1 MATRKR
7 GLRGAFC
14 CLALLGSVHTL
25 AQEREPVGLVLGG
38 GGARGAAHLGVLRVL
53 ERENIPVDYIAG
65 TSMGAIIGSLY
76 ASGYSVD
83 EIEKILKDL
92 DWADIFRDGP
102 SRDALPMRE
111 KEINQA
117 DLIAR
122 EIGVGRDGL
131 KFPKSVIIGQK
142 LSLTLRRL
150 LVQTEASQDFG
161 KLPIPF
167 RCVAT
172 NIIDTQQVVFS
183 EGDLALSVLASAAI
197 PGAFAPVK
205 IGDKLLVDGGVT
217 NNVPIDVARAMG
229 ARRLIVVNVGTPLHT
244 EEQLTSPVAV
254 LDQVISGM
262 MERETNRSIET
273 LQAGDVLIHP
283 EMPGVSTLTF
293 DRVDEAIEAGQGTAE
308 EYLAQLRTMAVAP
321 EQFAAIRATQKR
333 ALLPEDARIE
343 FVDVSRE
350 RSRTAHVVADQLE
363 RLDGDKI
370 DFSKIDQSLGRVYGA
385 GTYQRVDYRIEEKNG
400 EYGLSVTPVDKSWG
414 PNFLRFGLQFED
426 DFNGRD
432 SYQLN
437 AEFRMTGL
445 SSSGA
450 EWRNL
455 LQIGRISGLTTEFY
469 APFGRE
475 GLWFAGAQASYTS
488 QDQPVRDSE
497 EEIAR
502 YRVSTSEAQ
511 LRIGRDLNDRT
522 RFSLSLL
529 TARDKGSLLVGDP
542 AEWQPLEAHVA
553 GIEAGYLRDS
563 LDSIAFPLR
572 GTRLS
577 ASYSWFEKMLGAD
590 ESGNLIRVSLDKPWT
605 FGRNT
610 FSFGVRTSLM
620 PDSVDSFTTSASLGG
635 LTYLSGY
642 GENELLGLNMLFG
655 RLVYYRRFGAE
666 VSLLDMPL
674 FVGGSIEAGNTWLD
688 FDQVDTDDLITAG
701 SVFIGIPLPIGPLR
715 FGFGYAETG
724 ARSVYLTF
732 GSYIRGDF

>member
-14 CLALLGSVHTL
+14 CLALLGSVHTI

-53 ERENIPVDYIAG
+53 EREHIPVDYIAG

-76 ASGYSVD
+76 ASGYTVD
-83 EIEKILKDL
+83 EIEKIMKDL

-150 LVQTEASQDFG
+150 LVQTEASQDFS

-172 NIIDTQQVVFS
+172 NIINTQQVVFS

-217 NNVPIDVARAMG
+217 NNVPIDVAREMG

-244 EEQLTSPVAV
+244 EEQLTSPVAI

-262 MERETNRSIET
+262 MERETNRMIET
-273 LQAGDVLIHP
+273 LQAQDVLIRP
-283 EMPGVSTLTF
+283 DMPGVSTLTF
-293 DRVDEAIEAGQGTAE
+293 DHIDEAIEAGKGTAE
-308 EYLAQLRTMAVAP
+308 KYLAELRTLAVSP
-321 EQFAAIRATQKR
+321 EQYAAIREGQKR
-333 ALLPEDARIE
+333 ALLPEDTRIE

-350 RSRTAHVVADQLE
+350 RSRTAHVVADQLA
-363 RLDGDKI
+363 RLDGEPVSFSEI
-370 DFSKIDQSLGRVYGA
+370 DRALVRVYGA
-385 GTYQRVDYRIEEKNG
+385 GTYQRVDYRIEERNG

-455 LQIGRISGLTTEFY
+455 LQLGRISGLTSEFY

-475 GLWFAGAQASYTS
+475 GLWFTGAQASYTS
-488 QDQPVRDSE
+488 QDQPVRESD

-502 YRVSTSEAQ
+502 YRVSTTKGG
-511 LRIGRDLNDRT
+511 LRVGRDLSDQT
-522 RFSLSLL
+522 RISLSLIV
-529 TARDKGSLLVGDP
+529 ARDKGSLLVGDP
-542 AEWQPLEAHVA
+542 AAWQPLEAHVS

-572 GTRLS
+572 GMRLS
-577 ASYSWFEKMLGAD
+577 ASYSWFEDMFGAD
-590 ESGNLIRVSLDKPWT
+590 ETGNLIRVSLDKPWT

-610 FSFGVRTSLM
+610 FTFGARTSLS
-620 PDSVDSFTTSASLGG
+620 PDRVDSFTTSANLGG

-642 GENELLGLNMLFG
+642 GENELIGLNMLFG

-674 FVGGSIEAGNTWLD
+674 FVGASIEAGNTWLD
-688 FDQVDTDDLITAG
+688 FDEVDTDDLIKAG
-701 SVFIGIPLPIGPLR
+701 SVFLGIPLPIGPLR
-715 FGFGYAETG
+715 LGFGYAETG